1 MSIKNRAVA
10 VACGLALAATA
21 LAPAAAFAAGN
32 ATTVTNGNTGTTDV
46 TVQVQKDQGVNQ
58 LAFEVPTV
66 IPFAAKANGELVGPS
81 ASETRIVN
89 LSVFPIHVTGM
100 STSAKGTGW
109 SLVAD
114 ASKSASENSL
124 SFELSADPAADPAA
138 DSFAGAV
145 SASDPRDLS
154 KDANWNMGYAGSGKD
169 SVAIASTGKV
179 SHVTKDLSSAQ
190 KAATVTWTLAAGAA
204 E

>member
-10 VACGLALAATA
+10 VACGLALATTA

-32 ATTVTNGNTGTTDV
+32 TTTVTSGNTGTTDV
-46 TVQVQKDQGVNQ
+46 TVQVQKDQGVDQ

-114 ASKSASENSL
+114 ASKSTSENSL
-124 SFELSADPAADPAA
+124 SFELN
-138 DSFAGAV
+138 GV
-145 SASDPRDLS
+145 SAATPADLS
-154 KDANWNMGYAGSGKD
+154 AKAAWSMGYAGSGKD
-169 SVAIASTGKV
+169 SVAITSTGKV

-190 KAATVTWTLAAGAA
+190 KAATITWTLAAGSGSAQ
-204 E
+204 

>member
-10 VACGLALAATA
+10 VACGLALATTA

-32 ATTVTNGNTGTTDV
+32 TTTVTSGNTGTTDV
-46 TVQVQKDQGVNQ
+46 TVQVQKDQGVDQ

-66 IPFAAKANGELVGPS
+66 IPFAAKANGELVGPT

-124 SFELSADPAADPAA
+124 SFELN
-138 DSFAGAV
+138 GV
-145 SASDPRDLS
+145 SAATPADLS
-154 KDANWNMGYAGSGKD
+154 AKAAWSMGYAGSGKD
-169 SVAIASTGKV
+169 SVAITSTGKV

-190 KAATVTWTLAAGAA
+190 KAATVTWTLAAGSGSAQ
-204 E
+204 

>member
-32 ATTVTNGNTGTTDV
+32 TTTVTSGNTGTTDV
-46 TVQVQKDQGVNQ
+46 TVQVQKDQGVDQ

-66 IPFAAKANGELVGPS
+66 IPFAAKANGELIGPS
-81 ASETRIVN
+81 ASETKIVN
-89 LSVFPIHVTGM
+89 KSVFPIHVTKM
-100 STSAKGTGW
+100 STSAVGTGW

-114 ASKSASENSL
+114 ASKSTSENSL
-124 SFELSADPAADPAA
+124 SFELND
-138 DSFAGAV
+138 V
-145 SASDPRDLS
+145 SAATPADLS
-154 KDANWNMGYAGSGKD
+154 AKAAWSMGYADSGKD
-169 SVAIASTGKV
+169 SAAITSTGKV

-190 KAATVTWTLAAGAA
+190 KAATITWTLAAGSGSAQ
-204 E
+204 

>member
-10 VACGLALAATA
+10 VACGLALATTA

-32 ATTVTNGNTGTTDV
+32 TTLVKDGNTGTTEV
-46 TVQVQKDQGVNQ
+46 TIKAQKDAQGNDQ

-124 SFELSADPAADPAA
+124 SFELN
-138 DSFAGAV
+138 GV
-145 SASDPRDLS
+145 SAATPADLS
-154 KDANWNMGYAGSGKD
+154 ANTAWDMGYAGSGKD
-169 SVAIASTGKV
+169 SVAITSTGKV

-204 E
+204 K

>member
-1 MSIKNRAVA
+1 
-10 VACGLALAATA
+10 
-21 LAPAAAFAAGN
+21 
-32 ATTVTNGNTGTTDV
+32 
-46 TVQVQKDQGVNQ
+46 
-58 LAFEVPTV
+58 
-66 IPFAAKANGELVGPS
+66 
-81 ASETRIVN
+81 
-89 LSVFPIHVTGM
+89 M

-154 KDANWNMGYAGSGKD
+154 KDANWNMGYAKSGTD

>member
-1 MSIKNRAVA
+1 MSIKNRAAA
-10 VACGLALAATA
+10 VACGLALATTA

-32 ATTVTNGNTGTTDV
+32 TTTVTSGNTGTTEV
-46 TVQVQKDQGVNQ
+46 TVEAQKDAQGNDQ
-58 LAFEVPTV
+58 LAFEVPTK
-66 IPFAAKANGELVGPS
+66 IPFAAKADGTLVGPS

-89 LSVFPIHVTGM
+89 KSVFPIHVTGM

-124 SFELSADPAADPAA
+124 SFELNGVSAAKTANLSADK
-138 DSFAGAV
+138 S
-145 SASDPRDLS
+145 
-154 KDANWNMGYAGSGKD
+154 WNMGYAGSGTD

-179 SHVTKDLSSAQ
+179 AHVTKDLSKAQ
-190 KAATVTWTLAAGAA
+190 KAATVTWTLAAGSAQ
-204 E
+204 

>member
-10 VACGLALAATA
+10 VACGLALATTA

-32 ATTVTNGNTGTTDV
+32 ATLVKDSNTGTTEV
-46 TVQVQKDQGVNQ
+46 TVQVQKDQGVDQ

-66 IPFAAKANGELVGPS
+66 IPFAAKANGELIGPS
-81 ASETRIVN
+81 ASETKIVN
-89 LSVFPIHVTGM
+89 KSVFPIHVTGM
-100 STSAKGTGW
+100 STSVQGTGW
-109 SLVAD
+109 SLVTD
-114 ASKSASENSL
+114 ASKSTSENSL
-124 SFELSADPAADPAA
+124 SFELNSVSAATPADLSADK
-138 DSFAGAV
+138 S
-145 SASDPRDLS
+145 
-154 KDANWNMGYAGSGKD
+154 WNMGYAGSGTD

-190 KAATVTWTLAAGAA
+190 KAATVTWTLAAGFA

>member
-10 VACGLALAATA
+10 VACGLALATTA

-32 ATTVTNGNTGTTDV
+32 TTTVKDSNTGTTEV
-46 TVQVQKDQGVNQ
+46 TIKAQKDAQGNDQ

-81 ASETRIVN
+81 KETTEIVN

-124 SFELSADPAADPAA
+124 SFELN
-138 DSFAGAV
+138 GV
-145 SASDPRDLS
+145 SAATPADLS
-154 KDANWNMGYAGSGKD
+154 ANTAWDMGYAGSGKD
-169 SVAIASTGKV
+169 SVTITSTGKV

-204 E
+204 K

>member
-10 VACGLALAATA
+10 VACGLALTTTA

-32 ATTVTNGNTGTTDV
+32 TTTVTSGNTGTTDV
-46 TVQVQKDQGVNQ
+46 TVQVQKDQGVDQ

-66 IPFAAKANGELVGPS
+66 IPFAARADGTLVGPS
-81 ASETRIVN
+81 ASETKIVN

-114 ASKSASENSL
+114 AENSSETNSL
-124 SFELSADPAADPAA
+124 SFELNGVSAATPADLSADK
-138 DSFAGAV
+138 S
-145 SASDPRDLS
+145 
-154 KDANWNMGYAGSGKD
+154 WNMGYAGSGKD

>member
-1 MSIKNRAVA
+1 MSIKNRAAA
-10 VACGLALAATA
+10 VACGLALATTA

-32 ATTVTNGNTGTTDV
+32 TTTVTSGNTGTTDV
-46 TVQVQKDQGVNQ
+46 TVQVQKDQGVDQ

-66 IPFAAKANGELVGPS
+66 IPFAAKADGTLVGPS

-89 LSVFPIHVTGM
+89 KSVFPIHVTGM

-124 SFELSADPAADPAA
+124 SFELNSVSAFKPANLSADK
-138 DSFAGAV
+138 S
-145 SASDPRDLS
+145 
-154 KDANWNMGYAGSGKD
+154 WNMGYAGSGND

-204 E
+204 K

>member
-1 MSIKNRAVA
+1 M
-10 VACGLALAATA
+10 
-21 LAPAAAFAAGN
+21 
-32 ATTVTNGNTGTTDV
+32 
-46 TVQVQKDQGVNQ
+46 
-58 LAFEVPTV
+58 
-66 IPFAAKANGELVGPS
+66 IPFAAKANGELVGPT

-114 ASKSASENSL
+114 AENSSETNSL
-124 SFELSADPAADPAA
+124 SFELNGVSAFKPANLSADK
-138 DSFAGAV
+138 S
-145 SASDPRDLS
+145 
-154 KDANWNMGYAGSGKD
+154 WNMGYAGSGKD

>member
-10 VACGLALAATA
+10 VACGLALATTA

-32 ATTVTNGNTGTTDV
+32 TTLVKDGNTGTTEV
-46 TVQVQKDQGVNQ
+46 TIKAQKDAQGNDQ

-81 ASETRIVN
+81 KETTEIVN

-100 STSAKGTGW
+100 STSAKDTGW
-109 SLVAD
+109 NLVAD
-114 ASKSASENSL
+114 AENSSETNSL
-124 SFELSADPAADPAA
+124 SFELNGVSAFKPANLSADK
-138 DSFAGAV
+138 S
-145 SASDPRDLS
+145 
-154 KDANWNMGYAGSGKD
+154 WNMGYAGSGTD

-179 SHVTKDLSSAQ
+179 SHVTKDLSKAQ
-190 KAATVTWTLAAGAA
+190 KAATVTWTLAAGFA

>member
-1 MSIKNRAVA
+1 MSIKNRAAA
-10 VACGLALAATA
+10 VACGLALATTA

-32 ATTVTNGNTGTTDV
+32 TTTVTSGNTGTTDV
-46 TVQVQKDQGVNQ
+46 TIQVEKDAQGKDQ
-58 LAFEVPTV
+58 LAFDVPTV
-66 IPFAAKANGELVGPS
+66 IPFAAKADGTLIAPKPDKIK
-81 ASETRIVN
+81 IVN
-89 LSVFPIHVTGM
+89 KSVFPIHVTKM
-100 STSAKGTGW
+100 STSADGTGW

-114 ASKSASENSL
+114 ASNSANENSL
-124 SFELSADPAADPAA
+124 SFELN
-138 DSFAGAV
+138 GV
-145 SASDPRDLS
+145 SAATPADLS
-154 KDANWNMGYAGSGKD
+154 ANKAWNMSYEGSGKN

>member
-10 VACGLALAATA
+10 VACGLALATTA

-32 ATTVTNGNTGTTDV
+32 TGTTEV
-46 TVQVQKDQGVNQ
+46 TIEAQKDAQGNDQ

-66 IPFAAKANGELVGPS
+66 IPFAAKADGTLVGPS
-81 ASETRIVN
+81 KETTEIVN
-89 LSVFPIHVTGM
+89 KSVFPIHVTGM
-100 STSAKGTGW
+100 STSAENTGW

-124 SFELSADPAADPAA
+124 SFELNGVSAATPADLSADK
-138 DSFAGAV
+138 S
-145 SASDPRDLS
+145 
-154 KDANWNMGYAGSGKD
+154 WNMGYAGSGKD